1 MLGLMVFLT
10 VVAVAYTVL
19 WMLNEATGWWWD
31 IDPGDDGLPWH
42 EEEDEELD
50 MAA

>member
-1 MLGLMVFLT
+1 MLGLLVFLA
-10 VVAVAYTVL
+10 VVLVAYAVL

-31 IDPGDDGLPWH
+31 IDPGDDGLPW
-42 EEEDEELD
+42 EPEEDEDLE